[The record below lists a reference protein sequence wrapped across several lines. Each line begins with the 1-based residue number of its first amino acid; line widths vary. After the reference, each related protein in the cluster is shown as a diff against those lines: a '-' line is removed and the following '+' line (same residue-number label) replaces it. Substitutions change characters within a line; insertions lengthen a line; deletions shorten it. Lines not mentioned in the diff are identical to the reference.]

1 MNLSASPGCPL
12 QYIVCNYAIN
22 ASSLSPAV
30 PRWAMPP
37 PLRLFYLLC
46 SAVVPSHW
54 SNVDLQ
60 AFHLQGNNSFFLQ
73 GQEGIASDQSHEVY
87 MSFYE
92 ALGLKL
98 VSFLPVHRDVP

>member
-22 ASSLSPAV
+22 ARSLSPAV
-30 PRWAMPP
+30 PRWAMP
-37 PLRLFYLLC
+37 LLGQLFRLFYLLC

-60 AFHLQGNNSFFLQ
+60 AFHLQGNNSFFFA
-73 GQEGIASDQSHEVY
+73 GAGRN
-87 MSFYE
+87 SFRS
-92 ALGLKL
+92 
-98 VSFLPVHRDVP
+98 VT